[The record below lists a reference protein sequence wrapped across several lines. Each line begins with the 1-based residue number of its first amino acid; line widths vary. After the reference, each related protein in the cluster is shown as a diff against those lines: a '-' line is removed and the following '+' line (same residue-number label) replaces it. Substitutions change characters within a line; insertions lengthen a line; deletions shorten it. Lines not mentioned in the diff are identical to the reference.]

1 MYGNLDYKNTIIKR
15 CCFLHIQCHL
25 DKMTNICHELQY
37 KIWDPLLS
45 RTIIC
50 HEIKGHEKIKF
61 KIQVTKAKKKRISPP
76 TMLKYLLFLSLFLP
90 SHFSTCS
97 LFLPLFLPTHFYL
110 FAFSLPLKTHNINN
124 PLKLHSSLNLL
135 KLHSHLFQKK
145 IEKASLSRYDMDSL
159 DSHKITFL
167 SSQCAL
173 FI

>member
-61 KIQVTKAKKKRISPP
+61 KIQVTKAKKKDLSSNNIKIPAFSFTFSPFS
-76 TMLKYLLFLSLFLP
+76 LFHLLFISSTLSPYSLLSLCFLSP
-90 SHFSTCS
+90 SQNSQHQQST
-97 LFLPLFLPTHFYL
+97 
-110 FAFSLPLKTHNINN
+110 
-124 PLKLHSSLNLL
+124 
-135 KLHSHLFQKK
+135 Q
-145 IEKASLSRYDMDSL
+145 ASL
-159 DSHKITFL
+159 IPQPTQTPF
-167 SSQCAL
+167 SSFSKENWKS
-173 FI
+173 FIISVWYGLAR